1 MPHALKIEYVLEI
14 TLILWLQTLFRKHI
28 KNNLWNN
35 TEILFIVT
43 QTFVRYGVLSPKVL
57 NKSFTV
63 IQ

>member
-14 TLILWLQTLFRKHI
+14 TLILWLQTSLRKHI

>member
-14 TLILWLQTLFRKHI
+14 TLILWLQTSFRKHI